1 MRGSSIF
8 FSREHPLDYFHTPP
22 LQLSPL
28 PPPPPKNR
36 HEKNAQFNTYMY
48 FEELINDVTVFS
60 IFPSQVFPIRS
71 ALHNCR
77 AERIRNP

>member
-36 HEKNAQFNTYMY
+36 HEKMLN
-48 FEELINDVTVFS
+48 LIHTCILKN
-60 IFPSQVFPIRS
+60 
-71 ALHNCR
+71 
-77 AERIRNP
+77 